1 MTEVPKFHELMW
13 PTIKAIKE
21 LGGSAGNSEIVDKI
35 VEDEKIPESI
45 QNIPHTKGPLSRVEY
60 NLAWARSY
68 LKKAGAIN
76 NSERGVWSLT
86 ELGSRIK
93 ADDIKGL
100 VSKVRQMSATEKK
113 KKLPDSDLAVS
124 EEEIEIDWKTK
135 LLEVLQSKLNPA
147 QFERLTQRILRES
160 GFSEVEVTGR
170 SGDSGIDGQ
179 GLLKMGLL
187 SFKVIFQCKRYQGS
201 VGPGEIRDFR
211 GAMQGR
217 AEKGLFVTTGSFTR
231 SARDEARRDGAPAID
246 LIDGDLL
253 CNLLKQLRLG
263 VSIEIEEIAKVNSEW
278 FENI

>member
-1 MTEVPKFHELMW
+1 MW

-21 LGGSAGNSEIVDKI
+21 LGGSASISEIVDKI
-35 VEDEKIPESI
+35 IEIEKIPESI
-45 QNIPHTKGPLSRVEY
+45 QNIPHKTGPLGRVEY
-60 NLAWARSY
+60 NMAWARSY

-86 ELGSRIK
+86 ELGARIK
-93 ADDIKGL
+93 SEDIKGL
-100 VSKVRQMSATEKK
+100 VAKVREMSATERRNKA
-113 KKLPDSDLAVS
+113 PENESFNPETETEV
-124 EEEIEIDWKTK
+124 DWKSKLLTVLQTK
-135 LLEVLQSKLNPA
+135 LTPA
-147 QFERLTQRILRES
+147 QFERLTQRLLRES

-231 SARDEARRDGAPAID
+231 SAREEGRRDGAPPVD
-246 LIDGDLL
+246 LIDGDEL
-253 CNLLKQLRLG
+253 CQLLKQLKLG
-263 VSIEIEEIAKVNSEW
+263 VSVEIEEIAEVNQKW